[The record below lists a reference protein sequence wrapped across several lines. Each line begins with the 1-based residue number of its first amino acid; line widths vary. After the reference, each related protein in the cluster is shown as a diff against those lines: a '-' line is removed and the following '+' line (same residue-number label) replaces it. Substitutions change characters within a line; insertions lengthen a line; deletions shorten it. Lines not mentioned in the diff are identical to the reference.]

1 MPKDLQDMSLE
12 ELEELSIELE
22 VRKDFSGERASDI
35 AYRHAVDSE
44 IHYRKKQLGHFQN
57 GGGTK
62 DDI

>member
-1 MPKDLQDMSLE
+1 MNKDLQDMTLE

-22 VRKDFSGERASDI
+22 VRKNLSGERGSDI
-35 AYRHAVDSE
+35 AYRHVVESE

-57 GGGTK
+57 NGGTK